1 MLKKTERL
9 DRPTFSKVFS
19 KGKRTHSPYITA
31 VYHLSDVFLC
41 SVVVSKKV
49 SKKAPVRNTIRRR
62 MYSIIENQKIAIKS
76 VGSYIFIVK
85 PEVSKLTKR
94 DFSIIIKE
102 EVGRVL
108 K

>member
-9 DRPTFSKVFS
+9 NRLVFSNHFS
-19 KGKRTHSPYITA
+19 KGKRTYGLYTTIIYSPSEGF
-31 VYHLSDVFLC
+31 LS

-62 MYSIIENQKIAIKS
+62 VYGIIEKLKKDYNL
-76 VGSYIFIVK
+76 VGAYIVILK
-85 PEVSKLTKR
+85 PEVVKLSK
-94 DFSIIIKE
+94 KE
-102 EVGRVL
+102 FTISVEEELGRVL